1 MKRDEAIQ
9 KLRQHFPELRERFG
23 VAHLSVF
30 GSVARDEAGPESDV
44 DILVEFSP
52 DAQVGLFGLIEL
64 QQRLEELLG
73 CKVDVGT
80 PQGLR
85 PRIRDRV
92 LSEAVHVA

>member
-52 DAQVGLFGLIEL
+52 DARVGLFGLIEL